1 MPIDHLHNP
10 DRTPS
15 KEDLEDFLGLG
26 RYRRFDLIY
35 EELFNL
41 KLDAKFVWS
50 ELDKIWF
57 IRFYAGKAPIFSI
70 HWGIDYFYA
79 SLSLETKSYKKVGQH
94 KDITPDAL
102 GLIQKNPPNPIKH
115 TTPVEAN
122 LEVMREQEAFFQLLP
137 VLIQVLG

>member
-1 MPIDHLHNP
+1 MPVDHLHNP
-10 DRTPS
+10 NRTPS

-41 KLDAKFVWS
+41 KLDARFVWS

-57 IRFYAGKAPIFSI
+57 IRFFSGKAPIFSVY
-70 HWGIDYFYA
+70 WGIDYFYA
-79 SLSLETKSYKKVGQH
+79 YLVLEARQNKKVVKH
-94 KDITPDAL
+94 KDITHDAL
-102 GLIQKNPPNPIKH
+102 NLLQTNPPNPLKH
-115 TTPVEAN
+115 TVRVEAN
-122 LEVMREQEAFFQLLP
+122 LEMMKEQEAFFQLLP